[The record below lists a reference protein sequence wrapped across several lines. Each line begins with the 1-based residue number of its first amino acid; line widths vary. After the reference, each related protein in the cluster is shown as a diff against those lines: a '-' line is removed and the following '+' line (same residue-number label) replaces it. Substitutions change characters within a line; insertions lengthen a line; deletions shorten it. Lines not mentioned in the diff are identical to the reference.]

1 MAHSSAEQM
10 RQWQGPALFSY
21 GFRPFFLFG
30 ALWAGGAMVLW
41 ILALSGAIQLPTRF
55 DPVAWHAHAF
65 LFGYLS
71 AIIAGFLL
79 TAVPNWTGRL
89 PVVGPRLAVL
99 FAVWAVGRAAV
110 LFSAALP
117 VWGSIVLDLMFP
129 LMLAGVILREIVV
142 GKNWRNLI
150 VLVLLSVFTLAN
162 LMFHLEAAR
171 GASAAQGMGLRL
183 GISAVILMIAV
194 IGGRIV
200 PSFTR
205 NWLAREGHTARPTP
219 PMQRFDKAVLLVS
232 VAVFWGWVIAPTIMI
247 TGLGLCII
255 GVLHSVRLSR
265 WKGQHTMRDPLVFIL
280 HLAYGFIPLGA
291 LAMGAAILWPDFISK
306 AGALHLWMAG
316 AIGGMTLA
324 VMTRASL
331 GHTGQDLRAGRGTVV
346 VYGAIIAA
354 TLMRFVAGVWP
365 LNMLYDLI
373 GALWCVAFFGFA
385 GIYGPLLWRVKKAVQ
400 A

>member
-10 RQWQGPALFSY
+10 RHWKGPVLFSY

-41 ILALSGAIQLPTRF
+41 ILALSETINLPTRF
-55 DPVAWHAHAF
+55 DPVTWHAHAF

-89 PVVGPRLAVL
+89 PVVGWRLAGL
-99 FAVWAVGRAAV
+99 FGIWAVGRAAV
-110 LFSAALP
+110 LFSAAMP
-117 VWGSIVLDLMFP
+117 VWSSIALDLLFP
-129 LMLAGVILREIVV
+129 LTLAAVILREILV

-150 VLVLLSVFTLAN
+150 VLVLLAIFTLAN
-162 LMFHLEAAR
+162 LLFHLEAAH
-171 GASAAQGMGLRL
+171 GAYAAQGMGFRL
-183 GISAVILMIAV
+183 GVSAVILMIVV

-205 NWLAREGHTARPTP
+205 NWLVREAHAARPAS

-232 VAVFWGWVIAPTIMI
+232 VGAFLAWIAAPTMVL
-247 TGLGLCII
+247 TGI
-255 GVLHSVRLSR
+255 GFCCFGCLHLVRLSR
-265 WKGQHTMRDPLVFIL
+265 WKGQHTARDPLVLIL
-280 HLAYGFIPLGA
+280 HLAYGFTPLGA
-291 LAMGAAILWPDFISK
+291 LAVGAAILWPDVLSM
-306 AGALHLWMAG
+306 AGALHLWLAG

-331 GHTGQDLRAGRGTVV
+331 GHTGQPLHAGRGTVMI
-346 VYGAIIAA
+346 YGAIIAA
-354 TLMRFVAGVWP
+354 TLTRFLAGIWP
-365 LNMLYDLI
+365 MTVLYDVTGI
-373 GALWCVAFFGFA
+373 FWCVAFFGFV
-385 GIYGPLLWRVKKAVQ
+385 GVYGPLLWRTKKAIRE
-400 A
+400 